1 MKKLGLENILLLLVC
16 IILFLGAISIPI
28 ITALEYN
35 HKETHVG
42 TITDKYNKRS
52 EKSDNFYIVLDNK
65 TVIENTDLLFKG
77 YFDSADK
84 QAQLRI
90 GDKVK
95 VTTIGFRIPIL
106 SMYPKV
112 YEIERVD

>member
-1 MKKLGLENILLLLVC
+1 MKLNHIIALLISLILILLLAVLPVMT
-16 IILFLGAISIPI
+16 I
-28 ITALEYN
+28 LEYN

-42 TITDKYNKRS
+42 TVTDKYNKRS
-52 EKSDNFYIVLDNK
+52 EKEDNFYIVLDNK
-65 TVIENTDLLFKG
+65 TVIQNTDLLFKG

-95 VTTIGFRIPIL
+95 ITTIGFRIPIL
-106 SMYPKV
+106 SMYPKA
-112 YEIERVD
+112 YKIERVD

>member
-1 MKKLGLENILLLLVC
+1 MKKLGLENILILLVC

-65 TVIENTDLLFKG
+65 TVIENKDLLFKG

>member
-1 MKKLGLENILLLLVC
+1 MKRLGLERLLILIGCV
-16 IILFLGAISIPI
+16 IIFLAIVSVPVV
-28 ITALEYN
+28 TALEYN

-42 TITDKYNKRS
+42 TVTDKYNKRS
-52 EKSDNFYIVLDNK
+52 EKSDKFYIVLDDK
-65 TVIENTDLLFKG
+65 KVIMNTDLIFKG

-84 QAQLRI
+84 QAHLRV

-95 VTTIGFRIPIL
+95 VTTIGFRIPFL

>member
-1 MKKLGLENILLLLVC
+1 MKLNHIIALLISL
-16 IILFLGAISIPI
+16 IIFLAIVSVPVMTI
-28 ITALEYN
+28 LEYN

-42 TITDKYNKRS
+42 TVTDKYNKRS
-52 EKSDNFYIVLDNK
+52 EKSDKFYIVLDDK
-65 TVIENTDLLFKG
+65 KVIMNTDLIFKG

-106 SMYPKV
+106 SLYPKV